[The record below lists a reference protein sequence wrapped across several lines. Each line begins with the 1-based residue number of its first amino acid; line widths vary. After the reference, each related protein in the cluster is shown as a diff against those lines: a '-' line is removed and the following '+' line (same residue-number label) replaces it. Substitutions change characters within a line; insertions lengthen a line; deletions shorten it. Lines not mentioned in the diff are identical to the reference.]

1 MNYVVKEA
9 VDALNEL
16 HGSIPYKDYC
26 TIMDGLQ
33 EIETLRDRDEE
44 LEELWEKF
52 ADVPMNPETE
62 CIEEPFMGWGAGIH
76 REEIWHWFDQR
87 HSKGVVY
94 LLYHT
99 ESSETKTLMLWKN
112 DFTHERNWNAV
123 CEALGIKKEDT
134 EVELRCVVCSHKE
147 RPGDRSEC
155 GCFEC
160 ESHSCSY
167 NHEGECRFAL
177 VHERKPGIT
186 DEDGCID
193 YDFCEGEG

>member
-1 MNYVVKEA
+1 
-9 VDALNEL
+9 
-16 HGSIPYKDYC
+16 
-26 TIMDGLQ
+26 
-33 EIETLRDRDEE
+33 
-44 LEELWEKF
+44 
-52 ADVPMNPETE
+52 MNPETE

-147 RPGDRSEC
+147 RPETVRSADALNARATAAPIITKGSAGLLWYTRESPELPMKMGVSTMTSAKERADRADIKEA
-155 GCFEC
+155 G
-160 ESHSCSY
+160 
-167 NHEGECRFAL
+167 AT
-177 VHERKPGIT
+177 IW
-186 DEDGCID
+186 
-193 YDFCEGEG
+193 